1 MMTSLEHMEEAI
13 EAARLAYVSLKAAH
27 EAPNEVCVRICLAS
41 ADTHLQE
48 VRQHLDGVRG
58 ISRTCRGCEQPS
70 LGDNQ

>member
-13 EAARLAYVSLKAAH
+13 EAAH
-27 EAPNEVCVRICLAS
+27 EAPNEVCVRICLEA

-58 ISRTCRGCEQPS
+58 TGRDQ
-70 LGDNQ
+70 